1 MKNKLFK
8 CSYHLIYNNIRIY
21 AYVFKQTYIFLYIV
35 KIDYYTAFLECFTF
49 KDEL

>member
-1 MKNKLFK
+1 MYLNR
-8 CSYHLIYNNIRIY
+8 H
-21 AYVFKQTYIFLYIV
+21 TYSYIV